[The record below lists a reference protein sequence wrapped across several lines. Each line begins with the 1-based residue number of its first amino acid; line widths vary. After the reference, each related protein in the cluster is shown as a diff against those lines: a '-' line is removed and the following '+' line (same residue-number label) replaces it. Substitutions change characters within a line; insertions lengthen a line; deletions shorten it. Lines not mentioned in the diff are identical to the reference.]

1 MNTHT
6 AQAHSLNS
14 NSPQVYRAIALLL
27 ILIIRP
33 GGGGECPGL
42 INRLVPNPPIF
53 SDNGNG
59 IGRSLT
65 NSRPFIEEAFRSFGA
80 ASGLGAEVDL
90 LLSKYA
96 AALESEECMDRI
108 ICELGV
114 NASGLQGKE
123 LFFR

>member
-1 MNTHT
+1 MTRCD
-6 AQAHSLNS
+6 QW
-14 NSPQVYRAIALLL
+14 
-27 ILIIRP
+27 
-33 GGGGECPGL
+33 
-42 INRLVPNPPIF
+42 INRAHFKSNPPIF

>member
-1 MNTHT
+1 MTDFVMPT
-6 AQAHSLNS
+6 SS
-14 NSPQVYRAIALLL
+14 SR
-27 ILIIRP
+27 
-33 GGGGECPGL
+33 
-42 INRLVPNPPIF
+42 
-53 SDNGNG
+53 SDSGNG
-59 IGRSLT
+59 LGRSLAAT
-65 NSRPFIEEAFRSFGA
+65 RPFVEDAFRSFGA

-96 AALESEECMDRI
+96 LALQSEECMDRI

>member
-1 MNTHT
+1 MAWKRSGHGSRFNH
-6 AQAHSLNS
+6 AHFKSQTCS
-14 NSPQVYRAIALLL
+14 NS
-27 ILIIRP
+27 
-33 GGGGECPGL
+33 GTG
-42 INRLVPNPPIF
+42 
-53 SDNGNG
+53 G

-65 NSRPFIEEAFRSFGA
+65 VSRPFLEDAFRSFGA

-96 AALESEECMDRI
+96 MALESEECMDRI

>member
-1 MNTHT
+1 M
-6 AQAHSLNS
+6 
-14 NSPQVYRAIALLL
+14 
-27 ILIIRP
+27 
-33 GGGGECPGL
+33 
-42 INRLVPNPPIF
+42 INRAHFISNPPIF